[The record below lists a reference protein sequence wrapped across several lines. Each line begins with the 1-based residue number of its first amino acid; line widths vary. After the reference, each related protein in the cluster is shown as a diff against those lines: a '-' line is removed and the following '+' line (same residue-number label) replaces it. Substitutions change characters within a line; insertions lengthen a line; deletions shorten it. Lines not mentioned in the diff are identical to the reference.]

1 MSVRITSRS
10 GFFCIKKKRL
20 DKDCRLVYTYS
31 VVNREVIRYV
41 VTRMKREID
50 TLDLWEVY

>member
-1 MSVRITSRS
+1 MSGGITSRS
-10 GFFCIKKKRL
+10 GFFLYLKKRL
-20 DKDCRLVYTYS
+20 DKCCEFVYTYS
-31 VVNREVIRYV
+31 VVNREVIRNV

>member
-1 MSVRITSRS
+1 ML
-10 GFFCIKKKRL
+10 FFYLL
-20 DKDCRLVYTYS
+20 DKHCELVYTYS
-31 VVNREVIRYV
+31 VVNREVIRNV

>member
-10 GFFCIKKKRL
+10 GFFLYLKKRL
-20 DKDCRLVYTYS
+20 DKAFEFVYTNS